1 MPQYYDITL
10 KSILKELPRKFMKI
24 LTGFETAKFLDVQF
38 PDIRYR
44 QPDLLVELPDVTL
57 FHMEMQA
64 QNDKDMDCRELEYLH
79 LIYCDYRKPVHQ
91 VVLYVG
97 DGKVNMRNEI
107 KMPGLHFTYKIIDIR
122 DIDCRELLE
131 SDDPCD
137 NILAILCK
145 TDNSDLTIK
154 GILAKLYELP
164 VEERENYVL
173 KLLTLSRL
181 RGLTKTVKREV
192 KKMPVTIDITKDE
205 LYLDGVE
212 VGLLEGKRDGLLEG
226 ERKGKRDG
234 LLEGIEGMLELKFGY
249 AGLELM
255 NTVKAI
261 NTIDKLED
269 FKNLI
274 KKAGSVDEL
283 QVFLEKSV

>member
-1 MPQYYDITL
+1 
-10 KSILKELPRKFMKI
+10 MKI

-44 QPDLLVELPDVTL
+44 QPDLLVELPDDTL

-64 QNDKDMDCRELEYLH
+64 QNDGNMDCRELEYLH

-107 KMPGLHFTYKIIDIR
+107 KMPDLHFKYHIIDIR
-122 DIDCRELLE
+122 DINCRELLE

-145 TDNSDLTIK
+145 TEDADGTIK

-164 VEERENYVL
+164 PDEREDYIL

-181 RGLTKTVKREV
+181 RGLTRTVKREV

-212 VGLLEGKRDGLLEG
+212 KGLLEGKRDGLLEG
-226 ERKGKRDG
+226 ELKGKRDG
-234 LLEGIEGMLELKFGY
+234 LLEGIELGLELKY
-249 AGLELM
+249 DSAGLELM
-255 NTVKAI
+255 NMVKAL

-269 FKNLI
+269 FKNFI

-283 QVFLEKSV
+283 KEFLMKRV